1 MSRTARAAV
10 LLGAALLA
18 AAGAAQPQSK
28 SEAQAKSR
36 AEAGRQQFREAALV
50 CKYVPHAE
58 QRACMAR
65 ELCKDNR
72 DPARCE
78 ERYMINAERRDKVL
92 EACKG
97 KQGKVLQECMR
108 AEYKK
113 LGPAPKP

>member
-1 MSRTARAAV
+1 MRRAARV
-10 LLGAALLA
+10 AALLGAALLA

-28 SEAQAKSR
+28 SEEQAKSR
-36 AEAGRQQFREAALV
+36 AEAGRQQFREAARV
-50 CKYVPHAE
+50 CQYVPHAE
-58 QRACMAR
+58 QRPCMAR
-65 ELCKDNR
+65 ELCRENR

-97 KQGKVLQECMR
+97 KQGKVLQQCMR
-108 AEYKK
+108 EEYKK